1 MRVLRQILASPALGR
16 VGARTAGLALVFAAA
31 AAAAGAEVVVVV
43 SGESDVTTLRE
54 QQITDIFL
62 GRMHRLPDGKPVT
75 PIDQAEGSQVRDE
88 FYSSLTGRS
97 PAQIKAHWAKIIFT
111 GRGEPPRQVADS
123 DAVKDLVAANPA
135 AIGYIDSS
143 SVDDTIRVLRVQ

>member
-1 MRVLRQILASPALGR
+1 
-16 VGARTAGLALVFAAA
+16 
-31 AAAAGAEVVVVV
+31 VVV

-62 GRMHRLPDGKPVT
+62 GRMHRLRDGKPVT